1 MKIETAVLKERVS
14 AALVLLN
21 PCKACPRECDINR
34 LDNQVGVCKSGRY
47 ATVSSYFPH
56 FGEEDCLRGRYG
68 SGTIFFSHC
77 NLKCVFCQNFDISQ
91 QGTGSEVS
99 PQQLAGM
106 MIVLQERG
114 CHNINFVT
122 PEHVVPQIIE
132 ALPIAI
138 EEGLTIPLVYNT
150 SAFDSLDSLKLLDGL
165 IDIYMPDFKIW
176 DREKS
181 GEYLKAV
188 NYPEDA
194 RAAIKEMHRQV
205 GDLQCDDKG
214 IAKRGLLVRHLVMPG
229 MEDDRQHIFNFLFSD
244 ISPDT
249 FVNIMDQYRPAYQ
262 VGNQSYSDINRSTS
276 SREFIQA
283 VGSARAVG
291 LHRF

>member
-14 AALVLLN
+14 DALVLLN